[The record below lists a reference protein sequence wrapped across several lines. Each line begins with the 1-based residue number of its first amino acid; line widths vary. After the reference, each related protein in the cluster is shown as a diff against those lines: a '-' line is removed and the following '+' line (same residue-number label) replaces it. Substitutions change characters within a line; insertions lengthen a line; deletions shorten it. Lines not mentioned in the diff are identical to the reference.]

1 MGKEPKQDS
10 KAGRTEHSG
19 PNEAIEQPK
28 RPYKTPRLTTYGNLR
43 QLSLQKGLDKADGG
57 VPSNPKSRL

>member
-1 MGKEPKQDS
+1 MGKQPEQDH
-10 KAGRTEHSG
+10 KAG
-19 PNEAIEQPK
+19 IEQPK

-43 QLSLQKGLDKADGG
+43 QLALQKGGERTDGG